1 MVMGEKPN
9 TELADDSPLLV
20 EEEEK
25 RRRKKKKKK
34 VHMQNLLPIICY

>member
-9 TELADDSPLLV
+9 TELADDKTLIS
-20 EEEEK
+20 
-25 RRRKKKKKK
+25 RRRRRRKKKKK